1 MLELTV
7 NRRIHSVVIS
17 AATKIGLPAKV
28 HADARVDTPYSP
40 RREFSMFEKIF
51 ATVYHHGAAK
61 WLEEGDV
68 RFCTWWR
75 RPKIGKYSVL
85 YTQQI
90 IKKKEQKKEE
100 EEEEEG
106 RRRRGRRGR
115 RGQGGEEEEKEG
127 EGKEVK
133 RREKWVR
140 N

>member
-75 RPKIGKYSVL
+75 RPKIGNYSVL

-90 IKKKEQKKEE
+90 IEPEKKETKGMRQ
-100 EEEEEG
+100 
-106 RRRRGRRGR
+106 R
-115 RGQGGEEEEKEG
+115 EG
-127 EGKEVK
+127 ERGG
-133 RREKWVR
+133 REEDNR
-140 N
+140 E